1 MIEDDHD
8 DEEDTGPIRL
18 WPAAVALGLAAV
30 LAATV
35 AIVVL
40 ADGDQQAGA
49 DPESAMRI
57 VLVAPSGG
65 GEVRLVTAERRCRVP
80 TSASADLRADAIAF
94 SVSGRDPGGGCP
106 DVPKL
111 RCNAIVLSQSVGPR
125 RVLPGPVADLRE
137 QAESVLAGGCSRIPV
152 EEDLSA

>member
-30 LAATV
+30 LAATIAV
-35 AIVVL
+35 VVL
-40 ADGDQQAGA
+40 ADGDQRAGSDA
-49 DPESAMRI
+49 GSPMRI

-65 GEVRLVTAERRCRVP
+65 GAVRLVTAEQGCRVP
-80 TSASADLRADAIAF
+80 ASATADLRADAIAF

-106 DVPKL
+106 DVPKV
-111 RCNAIVLSQSVGPR
+111 RCSQVELTQAVGPR

-137 QAESVLAGGCSRIPV
+137 QAESVLAGGCGPIPV
-152 EEDLSA
+152 DER